1 MTSGTNAVHYGGTV
15 ADLLRFMRQARGTV
29 QVPVRFNS
37 AGDLFHLML
46 LKSSVRRALDTF
58 TGTSILPSEY
68 DPATRLLS
76 LATVDAIRHSE
87 GRS

>member
-1 MTSGTNAVHYGGTV
+1 MNDTNAVRYGGTV

-37 AGDLFHLML
+37 AGDLFFLHLSR
-46 LKSSVRRALDTF
+46 SSVRRAVGAYLN
-58 TGTSILPSEY
+58 TSVLPSEY

-76 LATVDAIRHSE
+76 LATADAVRHAE